1 MRYLFIIKDNKII
14 SATEYTADLPRIY
27 TTQKQEIKTYTVI
40 AYIDCGKIIHN
51 EIIIGTIDIGTL
63 LNISGYIENF
73 IQHGVLE
80 LKIIIKADSSKKYGN
95 KHLNN
100 IFIRFS
106 FKHKSGNE
114 RIKDLKLFDFFIP
127 DCSGRWFLDPWKTY
141 RIGIG
146 ETEYNTI
153 IELRKKIGMP
163 DPEPEVPVK
172 STICDSRWA
181 KCFPSTITSLDTSS
195 GTSSGTS
202 LDTSLDTSL
211 NTLDTSFA
219 SLDTSA

>member
-1 MRYLFIIKDNKII
+1 MVNWGIPQKLLRRIKDIDVDRMHEQFRLVFEKDKLLIQFDPTKTWGVLE
-14 SATEYTADLPRIY
+14 AKDG
-27 TTQKQEIKTYTVI
+27 QEIKTYTVI

-153 IELRKKIGMP
+153 IELRK
-163 DPEPEVPVK
+163 
-172 STICDSRWA
+172 
-181 KCFPSTITSLDTSS
+181 
-195 GTSSGTS
+195 
-202 LDTSLDTSL
+202 
-211 NTLDTSFA
+211 
-219 SLDTSA
+219 